1 MYIIIFMRDIKYQL
15 MFKSICLPGM
25 VFKTYIVH
33 HAIILRL
40 MRIKFYS
47 VFFLHYASELAD
59 ILQIFLDLELKI
71 FCRK

>member
-1 MYIIIFMRDIKYQL
+1 MYIIIFMKDIKYQL

-40 MRIKFYS
+40 MSINFYS
-47 VFFLHYASELAD
+47 VFLHYASELAD